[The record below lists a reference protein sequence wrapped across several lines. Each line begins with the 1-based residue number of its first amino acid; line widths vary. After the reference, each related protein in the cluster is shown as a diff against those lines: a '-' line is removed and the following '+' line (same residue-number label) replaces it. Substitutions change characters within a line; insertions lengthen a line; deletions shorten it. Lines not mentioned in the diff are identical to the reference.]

1 MIKVNYKVHK
11 EGQNTFRPTLLDEHV
26 IRLRRLR
33 FDAILS
39 QLKCDNSDH
48 SDFENM
54 VSINVS
60 PTECFLIEKA
70 CCNEFEEK
78 ILNALMETCKK

>member
-1 MIKVNYKVHK
+1 MIKANYKVHK

-26 IRLRRLR
+26 IRLRRPR

-39 QLKCDNSDH
+39 QLKCDNSGH
-48 SDFENM
+48 SDFENI
-54 VSINVS
+54 VNINVS

-70 CCNEFEEK
+70 CCNEFEERS
-78 ILNALMETCKK
+78 